1 MSRVKTKELTKSE
14 KIHMHITFSIFHRN
28 NDFIITG
35 INFSRCFNPT
45 RIEWDGAIIET
56 HDLKLKLE
64 NNNNIKMVD
73 TPTTGVYYTKT
84 LQEWMRNSIQLLSIY
99 PHK

>member
-28 NDFIITG
+28 NDFMITG

-45 RIEWDGAIIET
+45 RIEWDSAIIET

-84 LQEWMRNSIQLLSIY
+84 LQEWMRNSIQLPSIY